1 MEMLN
6 MVVNL
11 DEFNYKKT
19 IIAVRVT
26 EKKKQELQKWAKR
39 YGIKSISD
47 ILRKGAT
54 MYQREYEK
62 THKPITETKP
72 TNSKSPNKA
81 KNAKKTT
88 STKASQHN
96 NTTKTKQK
104 KTDSK

>member
-1 MEMLN
+1 

-62 THKPITETKP
+62 SHKPITETK
-72 TNSKSPNKA
+72 TTKSKSTNKPT
-81 KNAKKTT
+81 NAKKTT
-88 STKASQHN
+88 SAKASQHN

>member
-1 MEMLN
+1 

-19 IIAVRVT
+19 TIAVRVT

-39 YGIKSISD
+39 YGVKSISD

-62 THKPITETKP
+62 SHKPINETKTTKSKT
-72 TNSKSPNKA
+72 TNKSKST
-81 KNAKKTT
+81 KKPT
-88 STKASQHN
+88 STNASQHT
-96 NTTKTKQK
+96 NTTKGKQK
-104 KTDSK
+104 KTNSK

>member
-62 THKPITETKP
+62 SHKPITETKN
-72 TNSKSPNKA
+72 TKTKTTNKA
-81 KNAKKTT
+81 INTNKSNN
-88 STKASQHN
+88 TKASNSN
-96 NTTKTKQK
+96 NTTKDNKK

>member
-1 MEMLN
+1 MLN

-62 THKPITETKP
+62 THKPISETKTAKTKATTKSQTTKKSNNTKASHP
-72 TNSKSPNKA
+72 TNTTKANKKKTNSK
-81 KNAKKTT
+81 
-88 STKASQHN
+88 
-96 NTTKTKQK
+96 
-104 KTDSK
+104 

>member
-1 MEMLN
+1 

-26 EKKKQELQKWAKR
+26 ERKKQELQKWAKR

-62 THKPITETKP
+62 NHKPISETK
-72 TNSKSPNKA
+72 
-81 KNAKKTT
+81 
-88 STKASQHN
+88 
-96 NTTKTKQK
+96 TTKTKATNKSQTTKKSSNNKASHPTKTTNNKQK
-104 KTDSK
+104 KTNSK